1 MVYSKLEN
9 LKDYLKK
16 DIYDKAVFF
25 LNQVTED
32 MPEGEYPIDGDA
44 VFARVMSYHTKTP
57 ENCKIEAHNNYIDI
71 QASITGAEG
80 IGVYCRDSLVE
91 EEAYDGKKDVVFYN
105 KKAATQIVH
114 TVNIPGY
121 FTMLFP
127 EDAHSPQEQV
137 LSFDTV
143 KKFVIKVA
151 VEQGE

>member
-16 DIYDKAVFF
+16 DIYDKAVVF
-25 LNQVTED
+25 LNKITED

-44 VFARVMSYHTKTP
+44 VFARVMSYQTKTP
-57 ENCKIEAHNNYIDI
+57 ENCKIEGHNKYIDI
-71 QASITGAEG
+71 QASIIGAEG
-80 IGVYCRDSLVE
+80 IGVYCRDDLVE
-91 EEAYDGKKDVVFYN
+91 EEAYNDKNDVVFFD
-105 KKAATQIVH
+105 KEAATQIAY

-137 LSFDTV
+137 LSFDKV

-151 VEQGE
+151 VE

>member
-16 DIYDKAVFF
+16 DIYDKAVVF
-25 LNQVTED
+25 LNKITED

-44 VFARVMSYHTKTP
+44 VFARVMSYQTKTP
-57 ENCKIEAHNNYIDI
+57 EHCTIEGHNKYLDI
-71 QASITGAEG
+71 QASIIGAEG
-80 IGVYCRDSLVE
+80 IGVYCRDDLVE
-91 EEAYDGKKDVVFYN
+91 EEAYNDKNDVVFFD
-105 KKAATQIVH
+105 KEAATQIAY

-137 LSFDTV
+137 LSFDKV

-151 VEQGE
+151 VE